1 MKPDVVHPGAR
12 ELPRQAKTRPE
23 PSVFVALKFSRM
35 VGERQE
41 IHEACGRR
49 GEANVNYR
57 LGSVKRAIMAG
68 ALLIVSIAPA
78 VATGVPSVHVGI
90 LSNVDRLAY
99 PAELEAAALL
109 PQTFGDR
116 SGAAAS
122 SPTAP
127 SAAAFMHGTKRI
139 CNADTVTVR
148 SSPGG
153 EKLYTLRRGQIF
165 EVTNKRDGVWL
176 YGFGSRGYGYVLGQ
190 YLCNP

>member
-1 MKPDVVHPGAR
+1 M
-12 ELPRQAKTRPE
+12 
-23 PSVFVALKFSRM
+23 
-35 VGERQE
+35 
-41 IHEACGRR
+41 
-49 GEANVNYR
+49 NYR

-109 PQTFGDR
+109 PRTFGDR
-116 SGAAAS
+116 GGVAAG

-127 SAAAFMHGTKRI
+127 RAAAFMHGTKRI
-139 CNADTVTVR
+139 CRADTVTVR
-148 SSPGG
+148 ASPGG
-153 EKLYTLRRGQIF
+153 RVLYTIGRGGIF